1 MTRNRV
7 RSIDEL
13 FERQA
18 PAARA
23 ISGADH
29 SSFTG
34 VTSRVEQQEGV
45 ACTYGL
51 AYWNGDIAYDDGTRA
66 TLREMFDK
74 AGQQHDFQTLVGFRH
89 ALRVV
94 LHENSHMLARAG
106 TEWSHGMDEY
116 QTAAGKALEEGVTEG
131 WSFDNLSRYI
141 TELGIDEIAPGIND
155 VEGVRL
161 YPQYYPAAA
170 KLCEGLGEFSGRDA
184 AEVMT
189 ELNTAQP
196 RDKWRAAVDVLWDNS
211 GMPDRFVGPDAA
223 ETKAEFASVLRA
235 EFGNL
240 KNLEGR
246 PYADQVKASA
256 EAGRRAVETV
266 VKRIRKLERAVPP
279 LVGPN
284 AARSVRTDPSTRL
297 WTTGSPPLRATTPPR
312 LGRRAAAPGW
322 RGAARG
328 GEQHRG

>member
-1 MTRNRV
+1 MTQNRV
-7 RSIDEL
+7 GSMNEL

-18 PAARA
+18 PAALA

-29 SSFTG
+29 SSFSG
-34 VTSRVEQQEGV
+34 VTGRVEQQEGV

-51 AYWNGDIAYDDGTRA
+51 AYWKGDIAYDDSIRA
-66 TLREMFDK
+66 TLEEMFDK
-74 AGQQHDFQTLVGFRH
+74 AGRQHDFQTLVRFRH

-94 LHENSHMLARAG
+94 LHENSHMLARDG
-106 TEWSHGMDEY
+106 TEWSHGKDEY

-141 TELGIDEIAPGIND
+141 TELGIDEVAPGIND

-170 KLCEGLGEFSGRDA
+170 KLCEGLGEFSDRDA
-184 AEVMT
+184 ADVMA
-189 ELNTAQP
+189 ELNNAQP
-196 RDKWRAAVDVLWDNS
+196 RDKWRAAVDVLWNNS
-211 GMPDRFVGPDAA
+211 GMPDRFVGQAAA
-223 ETKAEFASVLRA
+223 ETRAEFASVLRA

-246 PYADQVKASA
+246 AYTDQVKASA
-256 EAGRRAVETV
+256 EAGQRAVETV
-266 VKRIRKLERAVPP
+266 VKRIRKLELAVPP
-279 LVGPN
+279 RSGPN

-297 WTTGSPPLRATTPPR
+297 WTSGSTPPRTTTPPR
-312 LGRRAAAPGW
+312 LGLGAAGSGW

-328 GEQHRG
+328 GGQHRE